1 MSSKYTAGEVT
12 NGVIDSIATNKLIDS
27 TQNFT
32 ASVNVGDVIFNT
44 TQDIYAE
51 VVTVDS
57 NTELTL
63 DLDIMALGDSYSV
76 EGSNV
81 AKARYFVVKTYN
93 WQIIDN
99 GQA

>member
-1 MSSKYTAGEVT
+1 MSSQYTAGEVT
-12 NGVIDSIATNKLIDS
+12 NGVTDSIATNKLIDS

-32 ASVNVGDVIFNT
+32 SSVNVGDVIKNGT
-44 TQDIYAE
+44 TYAE
-51 VVTVDS
+51 VLTVDS

-81 AKARYFVVKTYN
+81 AKARYFVVKTYG
-93 WQIIDN
+93 WEIIDN